1 MKRYFTT
8 HFRLTLLIA
17 LLVTSIAPLAAMTV
31 DEVPNVHVADRTQ
44 YVSNPSGVLSP
55 AAVSRLNS
63 EIGSL
68 WRDTSVELVV
78 VAVDQVDS
86 STTPEEFAT
95 RLFEKWGIGKSDKD
109 NGVLLLLSP
118 GDNAAIIRTG
128 YGVEGALPDITAGRI
143 IRNVMFPL
151 YREGKFDEGTIA
163 GVGKI
168 SEVLRD
174 PKVGEELQSKYAN
187 DSRRGVDDDLSG
199 AELFRM
205 YLGFAAFVA
214 VAMLVLV
221 IYAIASSKRLDDVQ
235 RYRVLDQYRTVALFA
250 LFLTLGMALPAFLL
264 LAWKMKKVRRHK
276 RDCPHCGTRMELID
290 EEHDNDYLTPAQ
302 DTEERINS
310 IDYDVW
316 HCPKCHQTEVLP
328 YINRQTAYSV
338 CDRCGARAM
347 SLVDRRT
354 LRQPTVS
361 TEGEGVDIYICKNC
375 GNQRQKRFRIPKK
388 PDPAAA
394 VAAGAVLGS
403 MMGGGRSGGGG
414 GFSGGSFGGGMTGGG
429 GAGGRW

>member
-1 MKRYFTT
+1 MNRNPI
-8 HFRLTLLIA
+8 RLPLFLI
-17 LLVTSIAPLAAMTV
+17 LLVCALVRSAAMTI
-31 DEVPNVHVADRTQ
+31 DEVPNVHVANRTQ
-44 YVSNPSGVLSP
+44 YVSNPSGVLSQE
-55 AAVSRLNS
+55 AVSRLNA

-68 WRDTSVELVV
+68 WHDTSVELVV

-86 STTPEEFAT
+86 SMTPEEFAT
-95 RLFEKWGIGKSDKD
+95 KLFEKWGIGKSDKD

-163 GVGKI
+163 GVSKI
-168 SEVLRD
+168 AEVLRD

-187 DSRRGVDDDLSG
+187 DSRRAVDNDLTGS
-199 AELFRM
+199 ELFNM
-205 YLGFAAFVA
+205 FLGFALFIGLGMLA
-214 VAMLVLV
+214 VV
-221 IYAIASSKRLDDVQ
+221 IYAIASTRRLDDVQ
-235 RYRVLDQYRTVALFA
+235 RYRALDQYRTVALFA
-250 LFLTLGMALPAFLL
+250 AFLSLGMALPAYLIL
-264 LAWKMKKVRRHK
+264 VLKMKRVRRHR

-328 YINRQTAYSV
+328 YINRQTDYTV
-338 CDRCGARAM
+338 CDRCGARTM

-354 LRQPTVS
+354 LRQPTVRY
-361 TEGEGVDIYICKNC
+361 EGEGVDIYMCKNC
-375 GNQRQKRFRIPKK
+375 GNQHQKRFRIPKK